1 MRKSRA
7 APSLGC
13 FLAKSEP
20 SVYSIDDLARDG
32 ETTWEGVRNFQARN
46 TLRSAKKGDLFLFYH
61 SNADPPG
68 VVGVA
73 KVAREA
79 YPDPTQFVKGHDYE
93 DPTSKPDDARWS
105 TIDLAFVEKFASAVP
120 LAALKDD
127 PALAG
132 LEVTRKGSRL
142 SVHPVTQPHFDHIVA
157 LGRKKRR

>member
-20 SVYSIDDLARDG
+20 GVYSIDDLARDG
-32 ETTWEGVRNFQARN
+32 TTPWEGVRNYLARN

-61 SNADPPG
+61 SNAEPSG

-79 YPDPTQFVKGHDYE
+79 SPDPCQFVKGHTSE
-93 DPTSKPDDARWS
+93 APASKPEEPRWS
-105 TIDLAFVEKFASAVP
+105 TIDLAFVEKFASVVP
-120 LAALKDD
+120 LAALKADE
-127 PALAG
+127 ALEG
-132 LEVTRKGSRL
+132 LEVARKGSRL
-142 SVHPVTQPHFDHIVA
+142 SVHPVSHAHFDHIVA
-157 LGRKKRR
+157 LGRKRKR